1 MDTIARN
8 TFMVVKQ
15 KLQIIRSFYL
25 PSLTRS
31 IRTLPSF
38 IIVGAQKGGTTSL
51 NGYLKSHPDI
61 CMARGKETWF
71 FDKHYEKGI
80 SYYRLHFPLKIS
92 SFLNPRLVVGEASPS
107 YIYNPRVPE
116 RIYTHFPNCKII
128 ILLRDP
134 IERAYSH
141 YKHMRRIGFEDLA
154 TFESAIEKEAE
165 RTCGELEKIMENGFY
180 FSQSREF
187 FSYLGKGIYYPQVKA
202 YLDKFGKD
210 RVLVVDSNSFFL
222 SEKTIMSEIEK
233 FIGVKPHNYQ
243 DFPVWNKGD
252 KSRLPEATR
261 NQLKDFY
268 EPHNEMLFDLLGR
281 KLSWA

>member
-1 MDTIARN
+1 
-8 TFMVVKQ
+8 MVVKQ

-38 IIVGAQKGGTTSL
+38 IIVGAQKCGTTSL

-141 YKHMRRIGFEDLA
+141 YKHMLRIGFEDLA
-154 TFESAIEKEAE
+154 TFEAAIEKEAE
-165 RTCGELEKIMENGFY
+165 RTCGELEKIMNNGFY
-180 FSQSREF
+180 FSQSREL

-222 SEKTIMSEIEK
+222 SEKKIMSKIEN
-233 FIGVKPHNYQ
+233 FIDVKPHNYQ

-252 KSRLPEATR
+252 KSRLSEATR